1 MNISTRNR
9 ALVFALLALSLVGC
23 QVAPPYDYSA
33 LQASKPRS
41 ILVIPPLNESVDVNA
56 PYTFISTVSKPL
68 AEKGYYVFP
77 VAVVDQFLKENG
89 LPSPGEMNGVPLE
102 KLRENIGADAVLYTT
117 INQWGQ
123 KFQLLSSVTIV
134 DSELKLIDARTG
146 ELLWT
151 TRAFAQQSSSD
162 GGSGLAGAIV
172 GAIVQQI
179 AGSISDQTPAL
190 SSGANAMAIN
200 AHNQGL
206 LPGPYLPE
214 DAHQQ

>member
-1 MNISTRNR
+1 MNIAIRNK
-9 ALVFALLALSLVGC
+9 ALLFTLLALSLVGC

-33 LQASKPRS
+33 LEASKPRS

-77 VAVVDQFLKENG
+77 VAVIDQFLKENG
-89 LPSPGEMNGVPLE
+89 LPSPGEMNSVPLE

-134 DSELKLIDARTG
+134 DSELKLIDARSG

-162 GGSGLAGAIV
+162 GGGGLAGAIV

-200 AHNQGL
+200 APNQGL

-214 DAHQQ
+214 EAHR